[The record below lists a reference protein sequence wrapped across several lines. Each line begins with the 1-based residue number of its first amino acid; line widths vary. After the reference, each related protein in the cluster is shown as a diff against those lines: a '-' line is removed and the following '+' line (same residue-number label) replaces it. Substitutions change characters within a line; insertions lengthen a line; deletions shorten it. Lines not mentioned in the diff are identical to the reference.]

1 MTFWKDLDEIVYRAL
16 HEDLA
21 SGDITTSSTVA
32 PDAMGI
38 AEAMAKGQLV
48 MSGGEVFARCFH
60 LVHPGCRVEQVTPD
74 GASVA
79 EGSTLLIAEGPTWA
93 LLQAERTAL
102 NFIQRLCGVATLT
115 RKYVDAA
122 GGSVRICDTRKTTP
136 LLRQLERKAVRDG
149 GGFNH
154 RDNLGC
160 AVLIKDNHI
169 AAAGSVQN
177 ALALAKASA
186 PHTSKIEIEVTS
198 LTQVDE
204 ALRHGADILLL
215 DNMSDDQT
223 IEAIQLVNGKAYIEL
238 SGNMTLDRVKAVS
251 GWGAQAVSV
260 GALTHSAPAADISL
274 KLRPV
279 ESGAPR
285 VITG

>member
-1 MTFWKDLDEIVYRAL
+1 
-16 HEDLA
+16 
-21 SGDITTSSTVA
+21 
-32 PDAMGI
+32 MGI

-186 PHTSKIEIEVTS
+186 PHTSKLEIEVTT
-198 LTQVDE
+198 LAEVEE
-204 ALRHGADILLL
+204 ALKYGADILLL
-215 DNMSDDQT
+215 DNMSDEQT
-223 IEAIQLVNGKAYIEL
+223 QEAIRLIHGKAYIEL
-238 SGNMTLDRVKAVS
+238 SGNMTLERVRAVS
-251 GWGAQAVSV
+251 DWGADAVSV

-274 KLRPV
+274 RLRSV
-279 ESGAPR
+279 GEGAPP
-285 VITG
+285 VAVV